1 MTKLLENRTLAFFVR
16 FSLGLVFLYS
26 AWPKIADPPAF
37 AEMIWNYRIL
47 PGVMVN
53 PLAIILPWLELL
65 AGLALISGWLR
76 KGAALT
82 AGCMLIVFIAALSVD
97 LIRGIAVD
105 CGCFSVV
112 SEAKTTEQLFAAMK
126 LDLVRDAALL
136 LLSAFVLLSRSPIA
150 TASADGCTA

>member
-16 FSLGLVFLYS
+16 LSLGLVFLYS

-47 PGVMVN
+47 PGAMVN

-65 AGLALISGWLR
+65 AGLALVTGWLR
-76 KGAALT
+76 RGAALL
-82 AGCMLIVFIAALSVD
+82 AVCMLIVFIAAISVD

-105 CGCFSVV
+105 CGCFSVAV
-112 SEAKTTEQLFAAMK
+112 EAKTTEQLFAAMK

-136 LLSAFVLLSRSPIA
+136 LLSAFVLFSRPPIA
-150 TASADGCTA
+150 TASADDDKG